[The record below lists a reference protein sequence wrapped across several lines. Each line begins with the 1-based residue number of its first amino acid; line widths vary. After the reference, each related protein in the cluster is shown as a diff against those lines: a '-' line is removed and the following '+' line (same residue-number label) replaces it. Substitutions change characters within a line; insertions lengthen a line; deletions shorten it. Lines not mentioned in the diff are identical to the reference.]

1 MLNECGLHYTPKT
14 YTDSLKKKILYN
26 SSHRGLRELEII
38 LKKFND
44 KFLNNLNQKDLNRLN
59 KMLDLNDL
67 DFYNRIIQESRTSKK
82 NKPLYLLSKIF
93 FGNKNSKLEK

>member
-1 MLNECGLHYTPKT
+1 MTIKKNKT
-14 YTDSLKKKILYN
+14 YTDSLKIKILYN
-26 SSHRGLRELEII
+26 CSHRGLRELEII

-67 DFYNRIIQESRTSKK
+67 DFYNRIIQESSTSKK

-93 FGNKNSKLEK
+93 FGNKNSKT

>member
-1 MLNECGLHYTPKT
+1 MTIKKNKT

-26 SSHRGLRELEII
+26 CSHRGLRELEII

-44 KFLNNLNQKDLNRLN
+44 EFLNNLNQKDLSRLN

-67 DFYNRIIQESRTSKK
+67 DFYNRIIQESSTSKK

-93 FGNKNSKLEK
+93 FGNKNSKT